1 MDVFNRLGLALW
13 NSWSSLP
20 FQFLSLLEEEEEE
33 EEEGKTEEVVE
44 SGAREN
50 FPLRSV

>member
-33 EEEGKTEEVVE
+33 EGKTEEVVE